1 MLLAPGSHSSVSLLI
16 ATVGGA
22 SVPVPERREAA
33 RKVATLTLV
42 VSLVGVVVVTC
53 LVLILMRRIRR
64 RLTDGAKRSVT
75 RHSDAW
81 AEAGRRA
88 GSPPAEAFERDED
101 LPHG

>member
-1 MLLAPGSHSSVSLLI
+1 MPLDPASHSSVALLI

-22 SVPVPERREAA
+22 PAPVPERREAA
-33 RKVATLTLV
+33 RKVATMTLV

-64 RLTDGAKRSVT
+64 RLSDGAKRSVT

-88 GSPPAEAFERDED
+88 GSPPPEAFER
-101 LPHG
+101 